1 MRITLSHWRAL
12 RWLAVSRIVIALV
25 LFALFPL
32 HDTRTLSGGVSDL
45 TLYGATAQAYLI
57 LAVLFLSVQGWLRR
71 FFDALVFAQSL
82 TDIVALALMMHAA
95 GGLQSGLVVL
105 LVVALAGSA
114 IVTTRRM
121 AAFFAALATLSVLV
135 VAGVPM
141 LVGSAHGA
149 ESLLL
154 AGWAG
159 IGFFATALTVNW
171 LATRL
176 HAQERIAQLRA
187 DDLRRQLAVTS
198 RVVAELAQGVL
209 IVDADGVVRTMNGAA
224 QTFFAGL
231 APPFVLVPEPS
242 PESNGDS
249 GAPVR
254 DPERDSERDP
264 ERDRPHEART
274 GSAARSG
281 PAAANGAAAWSML
294 AEAYRQWRCT
304 GAEPEAVR
312 ILKLPAVDGLATNMQ
327 VRFLGSARTGEDTV
341 IMLEDQRLVEER
353 AQQLKLASMGRFSA
367 SIAHE
372 IRNPL
377 SAIRHANGLLAEGL
391 AMRAGAALDPWL
403 DPGDPAPEQA
413 LAPAAGDPLARL
425 VRIIETNTVRIDRIV
440 EDVLSVARRQR
451 PDAERIDAAAFI
463 GHLLDEFATTAG
475 VGRGRVELRLDSVHP
490 IRFDAGHLRQVLLN
504 LLTNA
509 VRHATQEDGAVRV
522 EWRDREDGRTELR
535 VADDGPGLDAG
546 MLAHVFEPFYT
557 ADARGTGLGLY
568 LARELCS
575 ANRATI
581 RYEMAPAAQRWRS
594 AFILEPQ
601 NE

>member
-1 MRITLSHWRAL
+1 MRIALSHWRAL
-12 RWLAVSRIVIALV
+12 RWLAVSRVVIALV

-71 FFDALVFAQSL
+71 FFNALIVAQSL
-82 TDIVALALMMHAA
+82 TDIAALALMMHAA

-114 IVTTRRM
+114 IVATRRM

-135 VAGVPM
+135 VAGLPV
-141 LVGSAHGA
+141 LAGNAHGA

-159 IGFFATALTVNW
+159 IGFFATAMTVNW

-224 QTFFAGL
+224 QAFFAGFVPPFAL
-231 APPFVLVPEPS
+231 VPGAPPG
-242 PESNGDS
+242 SNGNPD
-249 GAPVR
+249 APA
-254 DPERDSERDP
+254 P
-264 ERDRPHEART
+264 DRHRLREART
-274 GSAARSG
+274 GSVAQRS
-281 PAAANGAAAWSML
+281 PAPASGMAAWSIL
-294 AEAYRQWRCT
+294 AEAYRQWRCA

-312 ILKLPAVDGLATNMQ
+312 TLKLPAVDGLATNMQ
-327 VRFLGSARTGEDTV
+327 VRFLGSADTGEDTV
-341 IMLEDQRLVEER
+341 IMLEDQHLVEER

-391 AMRAGAALDPWL
+391 AVHAGASDPW
-403 DPGDPAPEQA
+403 PAPEDA
-413 LAPAAGDPLARL
+413 PAPAAGDPLARL

-451 PDAERIDAAAFI
+451 PDAERIDAAAFL

-475 VGRGRVELRLDSVHP
+475 IGRGRFELRLDSARP

-509 VRHATQEDGAVRV
+509 VRHATQDDGAVRI
-522 EWRDREDGRTELR
+522 EWRDRQGGRAELR

-568 LARELCS
+568 LARELCN

-594 AFILEPQ
+594 AFIIEPR